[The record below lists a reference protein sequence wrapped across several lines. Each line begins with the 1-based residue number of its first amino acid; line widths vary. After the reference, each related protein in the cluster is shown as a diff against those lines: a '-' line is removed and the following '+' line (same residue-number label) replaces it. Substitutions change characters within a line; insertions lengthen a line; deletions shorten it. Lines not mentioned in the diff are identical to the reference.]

1 MSQNQLDGL
10 YAQLY
15 KKYEQKMEEENQK
28 VENGRPLTNDE
39 FSSNNFPEIPQQTHK
54 QPENNVDFFDQ

>member
-1 MSQNQLDGL
+1 
-10 YAQLY
+10 
-15 KKYEQKMEEENQK
+15 MEEENQK

-54 QPENNVDFFDQ
+54 QPENNVDFFDQWSNTSSFTPTHFPMF

>member
-1 MSQNQLDGL
+1 
-10 YAQLY
+10 
-15 KKYEQKMEEENQK
+15 MEEENQK